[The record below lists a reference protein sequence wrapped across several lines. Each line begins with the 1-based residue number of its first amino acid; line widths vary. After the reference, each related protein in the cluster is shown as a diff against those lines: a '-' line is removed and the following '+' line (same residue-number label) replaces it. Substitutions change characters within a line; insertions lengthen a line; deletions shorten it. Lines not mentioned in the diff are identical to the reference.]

1 MTRGRGTAGSRL
13 LMGRKESVTRSSWGR
28 PAFVRNGEFK
38 LVQATLIPL
47 ARSYFPLN
55 CEQADRQI
63 FGLSVKSGL
72 IIGHRNTSP
81 FRIYFA
87 IYFVSCF
94 LAFQINNNYSTNIL
108 FFTVMIIK
116 FYSPQYKVLINS
128 PIAKDNV
135 LYLRTRN
142 SLN

>member
-1 MTRGRGTAGSRL
+1 MCAGSPATKGEICDQGFVGAARFCA
-13 LMGRKESVTRSSWGR
+13 KWGI
-28 PAFVRNGEFK
+28 K

-63 FGLSVKSGL
+63 FGSSVKSGL

-81 FRIYFA
+81 FRVYFP
-87 IYFVSCF
+87 IYFVSYF

-128 PIAKDNV
+128 SIAKDNV
-135 LYLRTRN
+135 LCLRTRN

>member
-1 MTRGRGTAGSRL
+1 MDRISPNL
-13 LMGRKESVTRSSWGR
+13 NMCDMGFVGAARFCEKWGI
-28 PAFVRNGEFK
+28 K

-55 CEQADRQI
+55 CEQADRLI

-81 FRIYFA
+81 FRVYFP
-87 IYFVSCF
+87 IYFVSYF
-94 LAFQINNNYSTNIL
+94 LAFQINNNYSTNI
-108 FFTVMIIK
+108 FFSTVMIRK

-128 PIAKDNV
+128 SIAKDNV
-135 LYLRTRN
+135 LCLQTRN
-142 SLN
+142 S

>member
-1 MTRGRGTAGSRL
+1 
-13 LMGRKESVTRSSWGR
+13 MGAARFCAKWGI
-28 PAFVRNGEFK
+28 K

-81 FRIYFA
+81 FRVYFP
-87 IYFVSCF
+87 IYFVSYF

-108 FFTVMIIK
+108 FSTVMIRK
-116 FYSPQYKVLINS
+116 FCSPQYKVLINS
-128 PIAKDNV
+128 SIAKDNV
-135 LYLRTRN
+135 LCLQTRN
-142 SLN
+142 S